1 MELRGKQKQ
10 FLKKEAHHLQAIFQ
24 IGKAGLTDEI
34 VKQID
39 EALEKRELIKISL
52 LQNTDETT
60 DEVATK
66 IAKELDTTVVQEIGK
81 TIIFFRE
88 SSQEKNRRISEQVNK
103 I

>member
-1 MELRGKQKQ
+1 M
-10 FLKKEAHHLQAIFQ
+10 
-24 IGKAGLTDEI
+24 
-34 VKQID
+34 KQID

-66 IAKELDTTVVQEIGK
+66 IAKELDATVVQEIGK